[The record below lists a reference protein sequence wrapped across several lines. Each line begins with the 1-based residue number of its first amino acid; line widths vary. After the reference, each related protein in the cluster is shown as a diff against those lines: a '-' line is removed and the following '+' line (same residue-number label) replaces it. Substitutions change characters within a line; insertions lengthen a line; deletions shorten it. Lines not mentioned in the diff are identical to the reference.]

1 MVSKKENIQGGK
13 VMDYM
18 SVYNEWKN
26 FDALDAELKNQL
38 DSIANNDKEIEDRF
52 HKSLNFGTAGL
63 RGILGAGTNR
73 MNIYTVGQAT
83 QGLAEYIKKN
93 GEKDKGVVIAYDSR
107 IMSPEFALEAAK
119 ILCAN
124 GIKVYLFES
133 LRPTPELSFS
143 VRHLGCTAG
152 IVITA
157 SHNPAKYNGYKVY
170 GEDGAQMAIEAADAV
185 TEEIRSIDMLRG
197 VKKME
202 EKEALSA
209 GLLTYIGEEVD
220 REYLKCVFDRRVNPN
235 AVSDVADDFTVV
247 YTPFHGSGNML
258 VRKIL
263 EMCGLKNLIV
273 VKEQEQPDGNF
284 PTVKSPNP
292 EDKEGF
298 NIAIELAKKNDTDLI
313 IGTDPDSDRVGI
325 VVRNSAG
332 EYVTFTGNQVGALL
346 TDYIL
351 SQHKEEGTMPQNPVV
366 IKSVV
371 STEMIRPIAKY
382 YGVEMMEVL
391 TGFKFIGEK
400 IKEYERDN
408 SHSYVFGFEESYGYL
423 SGTYARDKDAVVAS
437 MLIVEMAAWYKKQ
450 NMTLFDAMDAL
461 YKKYG
466 YFVEKGISIV
476 EEGVEG
482 PARIAAMINKIRN
495 NCPSELGGLHVD
507 AVRDY
512 TVGLIKYADGTEK
525 STGQPKNNML
535 YLELENGSGWIAIRP
550 SGTEPKL
557 KLYFG
562 YSNKDKAVAENTIAE
577 LMRDTE
583 EKIKA

>member
-1 MVSKKENIQGGK
+1 MDFLKKYE
-13 VMDYM
+13 
-18 SVYNEWKN
+18 EWKN
-26 FDALDAELKNQL
+26 FSQLDADLKKQL
-38 DSIANNDKEIEDRF
+38 IEIENDKGEIEDRF
-52 HKSLNFGTAGL
+52 HKSLEFGTAGL

-73 MNIYTVGQAT
+73 MNIHTVCQAT
-83 QGLAEYIKKN
+83 QGLAEYIKKT
-93 GEKDKGVVIAYDSR
+93 GEAHRGVVIAYDSR
-107 IMSPEFALEAAK
+107 HFSKEFALESAK
-119 ILCAN
+119 VLCAN
-124 GIKVYLFES
+124 GIKTYLFES

-143 VRHLGCTAG
+143 VRHLNCISG

-170 GEDGAQMAIEAADAV
+170 GEDGAQMAPDAANAV
-185 TEEIRSIDMLRG
+185 TKEIASIDMLRG

-202 EKEALSA
+202 EADAISK
-209 GLLTYIGEEVD
+209 GLLTYIGEDVD
-220 REYLKCVFDRRVNPN
+220 KAYLDCVFERRVNPE
-235 AVSDVADDFTVV
+235 AIAKAADDFSVV

-258 VRKIL
+258 VQRIL
-263 EMCGLKNLIV
+263 RMCGLKNLIV
-273 VKEQEQPDGNF
+273 VKEQEMPDGDF

-292 EDKEGF
+292 EEKEGF
-298 NIAIELAKKNDTDLI
+298 TIAIELAKKNNTDLI

-325 VVRNSAG
+325 VVRNSDG
-332 EYVTFTGNQVGALL
+332 EYVTLSGNQVGALL

-351 SQHKEEGTMPQNPVV
+351 SQHKEKGTMPENPAV

-371 STEMIRPIAKY
+371 TTEMIRAIASY
-382 YGVEMMEVL
+382 YDVEMMEVL

-400 IKEYERDN
+400 IKEFEQTN

-437 MLIVEMAAWYKKQ
+437 MLIVEMAAWYKEQ
-450 NMTLFDAMDAL
+450 NMTLFDAMESL
-461 YKKYG
+461 YNKYG
-466 YFVEKGISIV
+466 YYIERVVSIV

-482 PARIAAMINKIRN
+482 PARIAAMINNIRE
-495 NCPSELGGLHVD
+495 NCPKTLGGLSVD

-512 TVGLIKYADGTEK
+512 STGIIKYTDG
-525 STGQPKNNML
+525 STGNTNQPKNNML
-535 YLELENGSGWIAIRP
+535 YLELGSGSGWVTVRP

-562 YSNKDKAVAENTIAE
+562 YSHKDKETTEKTIDE
-577 LMRDTE
+577 LMKDTQ

>member
-1 MVSKKENIQGGK
+1 
-13 VMDYM
+13 MDYKKI
-18 SVYNEWKN
+18 YEQWKA
-26 FDALDAELKNQL
+26 FDKLDEDLKKQL
-38 DSIANNDKEIEDRF
+38 IEIENNDKEIEDRF
-52 HKSLNFGTAGL
+52 HKSLDFGTAGL

-93 GEKDKGVVIAYDSR
+93 GETQKGVVIAYDSR
-107 IMSPEFALEAAK
+107 NFSPEFALVAAK
-119 ILCAN
+119 VLCAN
-124 GIKVYLFES
+124 NIKTYLFDS

-170 GEDGAQMAIEAADAV
+170 GEDGAQMAIDAANAV
-185 TEEIRSIDMLRG
+185 TEEIRNIDMLRG
-197 VKKME
+197 VSTMDADEAVKK
-202 EKEALSA
+202 
-209 GLLTYIGEEVD
+209 GLLTYIGEDVD
-220 REYLKCVFDRRVNPN
+220 REYLNCVFSRRVNPN
-235 AVSDVADDFTVV
+235 AIKDVADDFSVV
-247 YTPFHGSGNML
+247 YTPFHGSGNLL
-258 VRKIL
+258 VRRIL
-263 EMCGLKNLIV
+263 DMCGLKNLII
-273 VKEQEQPDGNF
+273 VKEQEMPDGDF

-325 VVRNSAG
+325 VVRNSEG
-332 EYVTFTGNQVGALL
+332 EYVTFNGNQVGALL

-351 SQHKEEGTMPQNPVV
+351 SQHKEEGTMPPNPVV

-371 STEMIRPIAKY
+371 STEMIRPIAAF
-382 YGVEMMEVL
+382 YGVEMVEVL

-400 IKEYERDN
+400 IKEYEKDN

-450 NMTLFDAMDAL
+450 NMTLFDAMGKL
-461 YKKYG
+461 YEKYG
-466 YFVEKGISIV
+466 YFIERGISIV

-482 PARIAAMINKIRN
+482 PQRIAAMINNIRN
-495 NCPSELGGLHVD
+495 NCPKELGGLKVD

-512 TVGLIKYADGTEK
+512 TTATINYADGTK
-525 STGQPKNNML
+525 AAINQPKNNML
-535 YLELENGSGWIAIRP
+535 YLELADKSGWIAVRP

-562 YSNKDKAVAENTIAE
+562 YSNKSKDAAEKTMQN
-577 LMRDTE
+577 LMKDTE
-583 EKIKA
+583 EKIRG